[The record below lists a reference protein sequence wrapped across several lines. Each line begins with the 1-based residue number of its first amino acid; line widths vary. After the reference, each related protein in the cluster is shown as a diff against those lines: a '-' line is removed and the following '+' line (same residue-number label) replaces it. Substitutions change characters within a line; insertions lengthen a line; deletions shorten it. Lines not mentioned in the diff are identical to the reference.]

1 MKSLILFLLAFLI
14 LIVSCQQQ
22 RPNILAPDNIIT
34 DPETN
39 YIYVTNFVTNFVT
52 NNGIVTISRE
62 HINGQIPVLS
72 FEVPN
77 TPKEVKEVFTDFMYN
92 SIPSPIPLVPLSMS
106 VESKWII
113 RPTLPIS
120 TNDVYTAFKRKFD
133 IFLTNIGCN
142 LKVDPKLYL
151 LATDK
156 QTEVENIKDAIWF
169 AIDFELEGKEGFK
182 FETEELGQLITNNKI
197 TIMFIGGC
205 QTGQVW
211 KD

>member
-1 MKSLILFLLAFLI
+1 MKKLILFLLAFLI
-14 LIVSCQQQ
+14 LISSCQQQ

-77 TPKEVKEVFTDFMYN
+77 TPKEVKEVFTDFIYE
-92 SIPSPIPLVPLSMS
+92 SIPTTLPPSPLSMS
-106 VESKWII
+106 LKSKWQT

-120 TNDVYTAFKRKFD
+120 TNDVYTAFKIKFD

-142 LKVDPKLYL
+142 LKKEPELYL
-151 LATDK
+151 LDIDK
-156 QTEVENIKDAIWF
+156 KNRIDDISKGIWF
-169 AIDFELEGKEGFK
+169 AINFELEGKEGFK
-182 FETEELGQLITNNKI
+182 FETEELGKLMTNDKI
-197 TIMFIGGC
+197 TVMFIGGC

-211 KD
+211 TD

>member
-1 MKSLILFLLAFLI
+1 MKSLILFLSVFFI
-14 LIVSCQQQ
+14 LISSCQKE
-22 RPNILAPDNIIT
+22 RPNIFAPDNIIT

-77 TPKEVKEVFTDFMYN
+77 TPKEVKEVFTDFIYE
-92 SIPSPIPLVPLSMS
+92 SIPTPLPPSPLSMS
-106 VESKWII
+106 LKSKWQT

-151 LATDK
+151 LDRDK
-156 QTEVENIKDAIWF
+156 QTVVNNIEDAIWF
-169 AIDFELEGKEGFK
+169 AIDFKL
-182 FETEELGQLITNNKI
+182 
-197 TIMFIGGC
+197 
-205 QTGQVW
+205 
-211 KD
+211 

>member
-1 MKSLILFLLAFLI
+1 MKKIFLFLFLI
-14 LIVSCQQQ
+14 IISSCQKE

-34 DPETN
+34 DAETN
-39 YIYVTNFVTNFVT
+39 YITNYVTNVIT
-52 NNGIVTISRE
+52 NNIVISLDY
-62 HINGQIPVLS
+62 INSQISTLS
-72 FEVPN
+72 FEVPK
-77 TPKEVKEVFTDFMYN
+77 TPNNVKEVFTDFMYK
-92 SIPSPIPLVPLSMS
+92 SIPNPIPSGPLSMS
-106 VESKWII
+106 LKSKWRT
-113 RPTLPIS
+113 RPTAPIS
-120 TNDVYTAFKRKFD
+120 TNEVYKAFKTRFD

-151 LATDK
+151 LDMDK
-156 QTEVENIKDAIWF
+156 QNTVDDIKLGIWF

-211 KD
+211 TD

>member
-1 MKSLILFLLAFLI
+1 MKSLILFLFI
-14 LIVSCQQQ
+14 FFISISSCQKE

-39 YIYVTNFVTNFVT
+39 YIYVTNFVTNFIT

-62 HINGQIPVLS
+62 HINGQISVLF

-77 TPKEVKEVFTDFMYN
+77 TPKQVKEVFTDFIYN

-113 RPTLPIS
+113 RPTAPIS
-120 TNDVYTAFKRKFD
+120 TNEVYKAFKTRFD
-133 IFLTNIGCN
+133 IFLTNIGCD
-142 LKVDPKLYL
+142 LKKEPELYL
-151 LATDK
+151 LDMNK
-156 QTEVENIKDAIWF
+156 QNTVDDIKLGIWF

-182 FETEELGQLITNNKI
+182 FETEELGKLMTNDKI
-197 TIMFIGGC
+197 TVMFIGGC

-211 KD
+211 TD

>member
-22 RPNILAPDNIIT
+22 RPNILSPDNIIT

-92 SIPSPIPLVPLSMS
+92 SIPNPIPS
-106 VESKWII
+106 
-113 RPTLPIS
+113 
-120 TNDVYTAFKRKFD
+120 
-133 IFLTNIGCN
+133 
-142 LKVDPKLYL
+142 
-151 LATDK
+151 
-156 QTEVENIKDAIWF
+156 
-169 AIDFELEGKEGFK
+169 
-182 FETEELGQLITNNKI
+182 
-197 TIMFIGGC
+197 
-205 QTGQVW
+205 
-211 KD
+211 

>member
-1 MKSLILFLLAFLI
+1 MKKLILFLLAFLI
-14 LIVSCQQQ
+14 LISSCQQQ

-77 TPKEVKEVFTDFMYN
+77 TPKEVKEVFTDFIYE
-92 SIPSPIPLVPLSMS
+92 SIPTTLPPSPLSMS
-106 VESKWII
+106 LKSKWQTS
-113 RPTLPIS
+113 PTLPIS
-120 TNDVYTAFKRKFD
+120 TNDVYTAFKIKFD

-142 LKVDPKLYL
+142 LKKEPELYL
-151 LATDK
+151 LDIDK
-156 QTEVENIKDAIWF
+156 KNRIDDISKGIWF
-169 AIDFELEGKEGFK
+169 AINFELEGKEGFK
-182 FETEELGQLITNNKI
+182 FETEELGKLMTNDKI
-197 TIMFIGGC
+197 TVMFIGGC

-211 KD
+211 TD

>member
-1 MKSLILFLLAFLI
+1 MKKIFLFLFLI
-14 LIVSCQQQ
+14 IISSCQKE

-34 DPETN
+34 DAETN
-39 YIYVTNFVTNFVT
+39 YITNYVTNVIT
-52 NNGIVTISRE
+52 NNIVISVDY
-62 HINGQIPVLS
+62 INSQIPTLS
-72 FEVPN
+72 FEVPSSPS
-77 TPKEVKEVFTDFMYN
+77 TVKEVFIDFIYK
-92 SIPSPIPLVPLSMS
+92 SIPSPIPLGPLSMS
-106 VESKWII
+106 LKSKWRT
-113 RPTLPIS
+113 RPTAPIS
-120 TNDVYTAFKRKFD
+120 TNEVYKAFKTRFD

-151 LATDK
+151 LDMDK
-156 QTEVENIKDAIWF
+156 QNTVDDIRLGIWF